1 MTLWKWRQISTHSLS
16 ADDNRR
22 IGPRVSTEPKP
33 QRNERPLPFSMTPP
47 SFQGKENLRG
57 LCTHTPS
64 GTGNSRVTMSSC
76 WHFGLLALA
85 IWKVL
90 NHLELQEGQKKKKI
104 MNVNN
109 VNTVIIMWMPGGLGG
124 NLWNST
130 TRKGF
135 WNLYFSLG
143 WGVGKRVVLN
153 LTVFCHSVPCPDTF
167 AVSFECLSGYRSL
180 LPWHSDSQHHYKG
193 PEAACSLA
201 QEKYPSLFCN
211 CFIWHFWAHVLF
223 SHSQRNEKFLSD
235 VMTLISGASL
245 DSILRL

>member
-1 MTLWKWRQISTHSLS
+1 MHAYSLRNWEQRSYHVFVLAFWIISLGYLKGTKSPWAS
-16 ADDNRR
+16 RR
-22 IGPRVSTEPKP
+22 
-33 QRNERPLPFSMTPP
+33 
-47 SFQGKENLRG
+47 
-57 LCTHTPS
+57 
-64 GTGNSRVTMSSC
+64 
-76 WHFGLLALA
+76 A
-85 IWKVL
+85 
-90 NHLELQEGQKKKKI
+90 KKKKI

-135 WNLYFSLG
+135 WNLYFPLG

-167 AVSFECLSGYRSL
+167 AVSFGCLSGYRSL

-211 CFIWHFWAHVLF
+211 CFIWQFWAHVLF